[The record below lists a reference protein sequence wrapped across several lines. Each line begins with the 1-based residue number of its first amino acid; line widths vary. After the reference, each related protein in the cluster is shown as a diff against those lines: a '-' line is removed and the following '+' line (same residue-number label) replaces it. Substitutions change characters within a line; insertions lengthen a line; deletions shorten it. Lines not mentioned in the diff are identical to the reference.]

1 MYTLK
6 CRNASPLVSC
16 LQTYAGAR
24 TLDALEKNIMQI
36 KAYSYSR
43 YSSEKQKTS
52 QSISRQIESTQKF
65 ISENGWL
72 YKEQII
78 DRGISAR
85 DGSNI
90 SKGALGHFL
99 EDVKSGRI
107 ETPCVLVVEKLDRV
121 TRLKL
126 KEAQNLIGELLEN
139 NVTIATT
146 MNGRIIKP
154 EDANDFESIL
164 MVLFELKAAFDYSDN
179 ISKRVKDAWANK
191 KQNASKGLRNKD
203 TGEISDTVPFW
214 IKIINKKDPPK
225 CFSVIKK
232 NAEIVNRIFQE
243 YKSGESFTAISDSLN
258 SDKIAPPSQLRSERK
273 YKNKRS
279 GKGEPT
285 WCDKSVKMTLKN
297 VAVIGNYQP
306 RNHLSKKARTDDGAE
321 VENYYPSIIT
331 KDEFQYVQALI
342 ERRKG
347 ILGPR
352 KGINNLF
359 TNLIICEKCGWNV
372 GMNSARKADYY
383 WKRLGC
389 NGHRQK
395 QTDCKT
401 KMNYD
406 HFEDAVISAFIL
418 ELLGSIYKP
427 NQSKA
432 LIKAK
437 AELVQK
443 KSNYEKINTQ
453 LDEMRDSGI
462 EISTALNNS
471 AKRLEDDIR
480 KLESAVEV
488 IPRKDNWNDPTQ
500 IELLHSGEVEPL
512 TMNVENRAMV
522 RDIFKTIIKQ
532 IVINFE
538 DNTIKVF
545 HNYSD
550 FYIAGRKGGTE
561 NVGPRII
568 KLDYDS
574 RDEGW
579 HPYKSKYPKLF
590 IKTSQ
595 VRGDFNFDEYRDNLL
610 WQ

>member
-1 MYTLK
+1 MPQ
-6 CRNASPLVSC
+6 N
-16 LQTYAGAR
+16 
-24 TLDALEKNIMQI
+24 
-36 KAYSYSR
+36 AYSYSR

-65 ISENGWL
+65 ISENNWI
-72 YKEQII
+72 YKECLI
-78 DRGISAR
+78 DRAMSAR
-85 DGSNI
+85 DGTNI
-90 SKGALGHFL
+90 TQGALGHFL

-107 ETPCVLVVEKLDRV
+107 ETPCVLCVEKLDRL
-121 TRLKL
+121 TREKL
-126 KEAQNLIGELLEN
+126 QQSQKLIGELLEN

-146 MNGRIIKP
+146 MNGRIITP
-154 EDANDFESIL
+154 ESANDLESIL
-164 MVLFELKAAFDYSDN
+164 MILFELKAAFDYSDN
-179 ISKRVKDAWANK
+179 ISKRVKDAWAKK
-191 KQNASKGLRNKD
+191 KQNAEKGLRNKD

-214 IKIINKKDPPK
+214 IKIKNKNNPPK

-232 NAEIVNRIFQE
+232 NADIVKRIFKE
-243 YKSGESFTAISDSLN
+243 FKSGESFTAISDSLN
-258 SDKIAPPSQLRSERK
+258 SDKIAPPSQLRPERK

-279 GKGEPT
+279 GKGKPT

-297 VAVIGNYQP
+297 VSVIGNYQP
-306 RNHLSKKARTDDGAE
+306 RNHSSKKIRTNDGAE
-321 VENYYPSIIT
+321 VENYYPPIIS
-331 KDEFQYVQALI
+331 KEEFQITQALI

-347 ILGPR
+347 IVGPR

-359 TNLIICEKCGWNV
+359 TNLIICETCGWNV
-372 GMNSARKADYY
+372 GMNSARKNDYY
-383 WKRLGC
+383 WKRLTCSGY
-389 NGHRQK
+389 RQK
-395 QTDCKT
+395 QTSCET

-406 HFEDAVISAFIL
+406 HFEDAIISAFIL

-427 NQSKA
+427 SQSKA

-453 LDEMRDSGI
+453 LEEMRDSGI
-462 EISTALNNS
+462 RISTALNDS
-471 AKRLEDDIR
+471 ANKLEDDIR

-500 IELLHSGEVEPL
+500 IELLHSGEAEPL

-538 DNTIKVF
+538 DNSIKVF

-550 FYIAGRKGGTE
+550 YYIAGRKGETE
-561 NVGPRII
+561 NIGPKII

-574 RDEGW
+574 EDEGW

-590 IKTSQ
+590 IKTSE
-595 VRGDFNFDEYRDNLL
+595 VNGDFHFDEYRDNLL
-610 WQ
+610 WL